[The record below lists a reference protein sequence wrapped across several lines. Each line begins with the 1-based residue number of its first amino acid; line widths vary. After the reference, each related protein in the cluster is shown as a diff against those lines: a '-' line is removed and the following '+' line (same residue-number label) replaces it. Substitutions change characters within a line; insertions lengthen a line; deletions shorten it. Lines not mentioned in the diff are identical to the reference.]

1 MKALVLFLTLFI
13 NTALFAQ
20 DINSD
25 TYLTNKNT
33 FLYLEVDELPQFQS
47 DIFNTVMEYIY
58 SNIEYPSQIDLQG
71 SIIVSFVV
79 TKFGDIA
86 NIKIEKSLFRECD
99 NEVTRVL
106 LEMPKWTPGR
116 KNDENVNTLLFLR
129 VDFTIY

>member
-20 DINSD
+20 DIN
-25 TYLTNKNT
+25 LTNKNT
-33 FLYLEVDELPQFQS
+33 FLYLEVDELPHFQS
-47 DIFNTVMEYIY
+47 DVFNTVMEYIY

-86 NIKIEKSLFRECD
+86 NIKIEKTLFKECD

-106 LEMPKWTPGR
+106 LEMPKWIPGR
-116 KNDENVNTLLFLR
+116 KNNENVNTLLFLR
-129 VDFTIY
+129 IDFTIY

>member
-1 MKALVLFLTLFI
+1 MKALVLFLTLFTNI
-13 NTALFAQ
+13 AIFAQ
-20 DINSD
+20 DINLS
-25 TYLTNKNT
+25 NKNT

-47 DIFNTVMEYIY
+47 DIFNTVLEYIY
-58 SNIEYPSQIDLQG
+58 SHIEYPSQIDLQG

-86 NIKIEKSLFRECD
+86 NIKIEKTLFKECD

-116 KNDENVNTLLFLR
+116 KNNENVNTLLFLR
-129 VDFTIY
+129 IDFTIY